1 MNVFEILMLVHL
13 FKLLYLNFEEK
24 KKKKEKKKYISLS
37 FTKSRRIK
45 AINFRTAISFL
56 GVLLNCFFPSVSQF
70 IVLFRRRKGD
80 EEQ

>member
-1 MNVFEILMLVHL
+1 MKDIRE
-13 FKLLYLNFEEK
+13 
-24 KKKKEKKKYISLS
+24 KYIYRS
-37 FTKSRRIK
+37 FTESRRIK

-56 GVLLNCFFPSVSQF
+56 GVLLNCFSYSASQF